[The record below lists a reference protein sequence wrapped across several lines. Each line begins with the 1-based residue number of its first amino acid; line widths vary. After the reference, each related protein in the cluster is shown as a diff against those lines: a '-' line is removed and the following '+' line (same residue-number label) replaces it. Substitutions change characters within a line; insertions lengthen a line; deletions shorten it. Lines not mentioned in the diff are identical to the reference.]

1 MKDSETN
8 VFFESNRTFKS
19 KVLSLIIETL
29 NTTACIVL
37 LFIILNVVLEYC
49 GVESDI
55 FAIEGAWDILH
66 PLIVVFIL
74 NLIMSKSTLTRVD
87 IQSKTLVLQNPSTF
101 SIPIKTNI
109 LEIKRIELHPNL
121 RWEFNVNIICSNG
134 RKLSTSIKDIEKFV
148 ELLVEQNPSI
158 EVEYKE

>member
-1 MKDSETN
+1 MKSSKT
-8 VFFESNRTFKS
+8 VISFEPNRTFKS
-19 KVLSLIIETL
+19 KILSLIIETL

-49 GVESDI
+49 GVKSDI
-55 FAIEGAWDILH
+55 FAIEEAWDILH

-134 RKLSTSIKDIEKFV
+134 RKLSTCIKDIEKFV

>member
-1 MKDSETN
+1 MKKNIIS
-8 VFFESNRTFKS
+8 FESNRTFKS
-19 KVLSLIIETL
+19 KVLSLMIETL

-55 FAIEGAWDILH
+55 FAIEGAWDILRT
-66 PLIVVFIL
+66 LIVVFVL
-74 NLIMSKSTLTRVD
+74 HLIMSKSTLTRVD

-109 LEIKRIELHPNL
+109 LAIKRIELHPNL
-121 RWEFNVNIICSNG
+121 RWEFNVNIICNNG

-148 ELLVEQNPSI
+148 QLLKEQNPSI

>member
-1 MKDSETN
+1 MKKNIIS
-8 VFFESNRTFKS
+8 FESNRTFKS
-19 KVLSLIIETL
+19 KVLSLMIETL

-49 GVESDI
+49 GVETDI
-55 FAIEGAWDILH
+55 FAIEGAWDILRT
-66 PLIVVFIL
+66 LIVVFVL
-74 NLIMSKSTLTRVD
+74 HLIMSKSTLTRVD

-109 LEIKRIELHPNL
+109 LAIKRIELHPNL
-121 RWEFNVNIICSNG
+121 RWEFNVNIICNNG

-148 ELLVEQNPSI
+148 QLLKEQNPSI

>member
-1 MKDSETN
+1 MKKAN

-49 GVESDI
+49 GVETDI
-55 FAIEGAWDILH
+55 FAIEGAWDILRT
-66 PLIVVFIL
+66 LIVVFVL
-74 NLIMSKSTLTRVD
+74 HLIMRNFTITRVD

-109 LEIKRIELHPNL
+109 LAIKRIELHPNR

-134 RKLSTSIKDIEKFV
+134 RKLSTSVKDIEKFV
-148 ELLVEQNPSI
+148 QLLKEQNPSI

>member
-1 MKDSETN
+1 MKKNIIS
-8 VFFESNRTFKS
+8 FESNRTFKS
-19 KVLSLIIETL
+19 KVLSLMIETL

-55 FAIEGAWDILH
+55 FAIEGAWDILRT
-66 PLIVVFIL
+66 LIVVFVL
-74 NLIMSKSTLTRVD
+74 HLIMSKSTLTRVD

-109 LEIKRIELHPNL
+109 LAIKRIELHPNL

-134 RKLSTSIKDIEKFV
+134 RKLSTCIKDIEKFV
-148 ELLVEQNPSI
+148 QLLKEQNSSI
-158 EVEYKE
+158 EVEYTE

>member
-1 MKDSETN
+1 MKKSETN
-8 VFFESNRTFKS
+8 VSFESNRTFKS

-37 LFIILNVVLEYC
+37 LFVILNVVLEYC

-66 PLIVVFIL
+66 TLIVVFVL
-74 NLIMSKSTLTRVD
+74 HLIMSKSTLTRVD
-87 IQSKTLVLQNPSTF
+87 IQSEKLVLQNPSTF

-109 LEIKRIELHPNL
+109 LAIKRIELHPNR

-134 RKLSTSIKDIEKFV
+134 RKLSTSVKDIEKFV
-148 ELLVEQNPSI
+148 QLLKEQTPSF

>member
-1 MKDSETN
+1 MKKNIIS
-8 VFFESNRTFKS
+8 FESNRTFKS

-37 LFIILNVVLEYC
+37 LFVILNVVLEYC

-55 FAIEGAWDILH
+55 FAIEGAWEILH
-66 PLIVVFIL
+66 TLIVVFVL
-74 NLIMSKSTLTRVD
+74 HLIMSKSTLTRVD
-87 IQSKTLVLQNPSTF
+87 IQSETLVLQNPSTF

-109 LEIKRIELHPNL
+109 LAIKRIELHPNR

-134 RKLSTSIKDIEKFV
+134 RKLSTRVKDIEKFV
-148 ELLVEQNPSI
+148 QLLKEQNSSI

>member
-1 MKDSETN
+1 MKKSETN

-37 LFIILNVVLEYC
+37 LFVILNVVLEYC

-55 FAIEGAWDILH
+55 FGIEGAWDILH
-66 PLIVVFIL
+66 TLIVVFVL
-74 NLIMSKSTLTRVD
+74 HLIMSKSTLTRVD

-109 LEIKRIELHPNL
+109 SAIKRIELHPNR

-134 RKLSTSIKDIEKFV
+134 RKLSTSVKDIEKFV
-148 ELLVEQNPSI
+148 QLLKEQNPSI